1 MWAAA
6 TDMRSSPVAP
16 PLSAMATL
24 PAGILLCLILSPLF
38 VSSELLGTI
47 LLSRHGTRAPN
58 AVTIQL
64 CPANSA
70 NLHRYSELDIS
81 LEGVTGRGMLQLYQL
96 GQYTK
101 QRYVDSGFL
110 LPYYSNEQMY
120 IRAVGEDRT
129 LQSAVA
135 WGQAL
140 YPAGHAPVGYKADV
154 PSPLPV
160 YTLPDELDTLL
171 ENRKAGCRRRLKEDV
186 EEWDST
192 EGATMRRQYSAL
204 LQQLEQLCGV
214 NLTDAIDGS
223 GDNYGDA
230 VKDITDNWTFD
241 FIEHFPPLSGLTIQQ
256 LLQFRTYAIAQLI
269 GRILGTEEQVTY
281 MNGDLPISMVRSFQA
296 LIDQHDG
303 SKSSRHAYAADTDR
317 EVRPL
322 RFIAYHGHREMM
334 YALAAFFDIRFNIT
348 YPALPLG
355 AIPPATSIF
364 FELHSGDKHGR
375 EDDDYVVKAVLWTP
389 CDDEAHT
396 QALAPLMTIER
407 SSVTQGSDIGNYSA
421 SYHHHSPDHPH
432 TTPKAEPSD
441 WVGEPQCGARSI
453 AIGGCRG
460 GVCSFDEFRALV
472 HEQINDTGSWH
483 TLCHPRQHSDRY
495 NHSLHGDD
503 DNKVGGAGRTADHSP
518 GYGATEGSDEEEKG
532 KSRSA
537 GTAHNGRH
545 HGHNTTRHHVH
556 NSTLNGTLS
565 DDERRSTSSSR
576 SGWTVLFWVMLMSA
590 LVGCA
595 GYYYFVIR
603 PQRDRS
609 EYEQVPG
616 RP

>member
-1 MWAAA
+1 
-6 TDMRSSPVAP
+6 
-16 PLSAMATL
+16 MATF
-24 PAGILLCLILSPLF
+24 PRSAVCFLLGLLLAPLF
-38 VSSELLGTI
+38 VSCELVGTI

-58 AVTIQL
+58 AVTVQL

-101 QRYVDSGFL
+101 ERYVDSGFL

-140 YPAGHAPVGYKADV
+140 YPAGHAPFGYKADV

-171 ENRKAGCRRRLKEDV
+171 ENRKAGCHGRLKQDV
-186 EEWDST
+186 EEWDNT
-192 EGATMRRQYSAL
+192 EGEVMRQQYSAL

-214 NLTDAIDGS
+214 NLTAAIRDS

-230 VKDITDNWTFD
+230 IKDITDNWTFD
-241 FIEHFPPLSGLTIQQ
+241 FIEHFPPLSGLTIEQ
-256 LLQFRTYAIAQLI
+256 LLQFRTYAVAQLV
-269 GRILGTEEQVTY
+269 GRILGTAEQVTY
-281 MNGDLPISMVRSFQA
+281 MNGDLPISMLRSFQA

-303 SKSSRHAYAADTDR
+303 SSGSSRTHSADVDR
-317 EVRPL
+317 EVKPL

-334 YALAAFFDIRFNIT
+334 YALAAFFDIRFNIS

-364 FELHSGDKHGR
+364 FELHSGGKSGK
-375 EDDDYVVKAVLWTP
+375 EDGEYVVKAVLWTP

-396 QALAPLMTIER
+396 QALAPLMTIQR
-407 SSVTQGSDIGNYSA
+407 NNDTRASKIGNYSA
-421 SYHHHSPDHPH
+421 SYHHHSANHPH
-432 TTPKAEPSD
+432 STPKADASD
-441 WVGEPQCGARSI
+441 WASEPQCGARSI
-453 AIGGCRG
+453 AIGGCHH
-460 GVCSFDEFRALV
+460 GVCSFDEFRALI
-472 HEQINDTGSWH
+472 HRQINDTGSWH
-483 TLCHPRQHSDRY
+483 TLCHPRQHSERY
-495 NHSLHGDD
+495 NHSQHSDHTDD

-518 GYGATEGSDEEEKG
+518 GYGATEGSREEEKG
-532 KSRSA
+532 KGRAA
-537 GTAHNGRH
+537 GTAHAHGGKQ
-545 HGHNTTRHHVH
+545 HGHNSTHYAH
-556 NSTLNGTLS
+556 NSTRNGTASS
-565 DDERRSTSSSR
+565 DEDDSSSSGR
-576 SGWTVLFWVMLMSA
+576 SGWTVLFWVMLISA
-590 LVGCA
+590 IIGCA

-603 PQRDRS
+603 PQRDRG
-609 EYEQVPG
+609 EYLQVPS